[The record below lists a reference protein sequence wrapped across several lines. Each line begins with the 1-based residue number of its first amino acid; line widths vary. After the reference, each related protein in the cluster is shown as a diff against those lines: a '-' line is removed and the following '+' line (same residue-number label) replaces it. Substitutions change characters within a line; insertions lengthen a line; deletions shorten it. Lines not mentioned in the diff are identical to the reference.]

1 MSDIERQTSIE
12 LAELA
17 KQVAASDK
25 AALRFCV
32 SLSAISRTWDH
43 IADGDPIDKD
53 LANEAFLNLIL
64 EWPINPFVRAHAA
77 SLVPV
82 MAAAISA
89 WRNSEMPGC
98 RIKAYDAISEV
109 WSTVAF
115 ILGGWQRVN
124 MVMPAVRA
132 ALVAQCQDNDER

>member
-1 MSDIERQTSIE
+1 MNSVELQTAVE
-12 LAELA
+12 LGELA
-17 KQVAASDK
+17 KQVAAGDD

-32 SLSAISRTWDH
+32 SISAISKTWDH
-43 IADGDPIDKD
+43 IIDGDPIDKEQ
-53 LANEAFLNLIL
+53 ANAAFLNLVL

-82 MAAAISA
+82 MAATISA
-89 WRNSEMPGC
+89 WKHSEMPGC

-109 WSTVAF
+109 WSAVAF

-124 MVMPAVRA
+124 AVMPAVRA
-132 ALVAQCQDNDER
+132 ALVAQCQANDES